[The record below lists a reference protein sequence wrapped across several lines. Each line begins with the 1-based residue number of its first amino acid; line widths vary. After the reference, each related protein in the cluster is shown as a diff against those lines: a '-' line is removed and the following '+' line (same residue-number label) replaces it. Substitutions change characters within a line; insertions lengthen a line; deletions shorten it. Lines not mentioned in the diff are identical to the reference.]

1 MRLLEFFDPKE
12 AADREYLDSQAAAA
26 SSSPSSP
33 PRSAP
38 PASSRQPTVA
48 PSTVKNGMLAYWR
61 LKNAES
67 VDGLP
72 GLAAAGFPPE
82 EGAIRKSRRG
92 IQEAYARR
100 RSGGGG
106 AAGGAVALLR
116 GKGEGDWTTAVR
128 ESGAAVA
135 LLAGLAIGVWVG
147 KEYF

>member
-38 PASSRQPTVA
+38 PASSGQPTVA
-48 PSTVKNGMLAYWR
+48 PPSVKNGMLAYWR

-72 GLAAAGFPPE
+72 GLAAAGFPPM